1 MRELLT
7 DEKVRAD
14 CSMYQPYPESQLLN
28 DLSTEQSLRFKPG
41 SKMNTY
47 LRTVSGSRPESI
59 LAQATSISG
68 VRNTQV
74 AEDLA
79 MRLRYVQEK
88 GVDPMKLDQVI
99 GSLAARAEEEQAQ
112 AQATVVQQ
120 VNSGVPLDQATQT
133 VESGLQQEE
142 EHDAILSEELAYVEQ
157 NEKDD
162 PPQRSAMTEG
172 LDLMDALD
180 LMSRQ
185 SLMSYYSRVKQPGA
199 LPASH
204 FRRGGYTKGDIMLA
218 IIDQKPDITADDVR
232 RHHSLMNNAASLRA
246 GLIHEHNH
254 PIRSA
259 SERARATSERASA
272 ASESSSGESGYE
284 TAPAMTMDAAMV
296 IEQYRQGGHR
306 TAGGDRAVE
315 QFERTGT
322 YVSDEEQRRQ
332 ARTAAAGSSTEYE
345 TAEEQIEETQTHR
358 ARTAAARFDERH
370 HIPEW
375 VNAFS
380 NMIRGERN
388 AEGIARRE
396 GEL

>member
-41 SKMNTY
+41 SKMNMY

-88 GVDPMKLDQVI
+88 GVDPMKLDKVI

-142 EHDAILSEELAYVEQ
+142 DQDAVLSEELAYAEK

-162 PPQRSAMTEG
+162 SERMAMTEG
-172 LDLMDALD
+172 LDLLGALRS
-180 LMSRQ
+180 MSRQ
-185 SLMSYYSRVKQPGA
+185 DLMSYYSRVKQPGA

-204 FRRGGYTKGDIMLA
+204 FRRGGYTKNDIMLA

-232 RHHSLMNNAASLRA
+232 RHSSLMNNAAILREN
-246 GLIHEHNH
+246 LIHERNH

-259 SERARATSERASA
+259 SERESSSSSSAYETSPTKIGGTVEIAS
-272 ASESSSGESGYE
+272 SIESSSGESGYE
-284 TAPAMTMDAAMV
+284 TAPEMTMDAAML
-296 IEQYRQGGHR
+296 IERYRQGGHR
-306 TAGGDRAVE
+306 TAAGDRAVE

-322 YVSDEEQRRQ
+322 YV
-332 ARTAAAGSSTEYE
+332 
-345 TAEEQIEETQTHR
+345 AEEEER
-358 ARTAAARFDERH
+358 REARTAAARFEERH

-380 NMIRGERN
+380 HVASDMLRGERP
-388 AEGIARRE
+388 AEGIARRQG

>member
-88 GVDPMKLDQVI
+88 GVDPMKLDKVI

-180 LMSRQ
+180 TMSRQ
-185 SLMSYYSRVKQPGA
+185 GLMSYYSRVKQPGA

-232 RHHSLMNNAASLRA
+232 RHHSLMNNAASLRDS
-246 GLIHEHNH
+246 LIHERNH
-254 PIRSA
+254 PIRPA
-259 SERARATSERASA
+259 SERVSSASERASA

-296 IEQYRQGGHR
+296 IERYRQGGHR
-306 TAGGDRAVE
+306 TAAGDRAVE

>member
-259 SERARATSERASA
+259 SERARATSERAST

-345 TAEEQIEETQTHR
+345 TAEEQIEETQTR
-358 ARTAAARFDERH
+358 RQRTAAARFDERH